1 MKDVKHNLVDETEPT
16 VRHGMTFIS
25 MWLIGLLGLLVYWA
39 FGYINVHGGDYQ
51 EQVYEPYHSTNQLA
65 SFLPKDP
72 TMILFKIGEQ
82 VYRDRCLNCHQANG
96 LGNPVQAPPLAGSE
110 WVLAPGGPNRLIRI
124 PIRGLTGPIRVKEV
138 DYNLGSMA
146 AIGADL
152 SDDQIAG
159 VLTYIRSSWGNKA
172 PMVTPEQVAKV
183 RQAIANHPDM
193 FTPEELLKLPEQ
205 IP

>member
-1 MKDVKHNLVDETEPT
+1 MKDVKPNLVDEAEPT
-16 VRHGMTFIS
+16 ARHGMTFIS
-25 MWLIGLLGLLVYWA
+25 MWLIGLLGMLVYWA

-51 EQVYEPYHSTNQLA
+51 EQVYEPYYSTNQLA
-65 SFLPKDP
+65 SFLPKDEFAQL
-72 TMILFKIGEQ
+72 MKIGASKYEL
-82 VYRDRCLNCHQANG
+82 CAGCHQASG

-110 WVLAPGGPNRLIRI
+110 WVVAPGPNRLIRI
-124 PIRGLTGPIRVKEV
+124 PLRGLTGVIRVKGV

-152 SDDQIAG
+152 SDEQVAG
-159 VLTYIRSSWGNKA
+159 VLTYIRNSWGNKA

-183 RQAIANHPDM
+183 RQAVANHPDM
-193 FTPEELLKLPEQ
+193 FTPEELLKLPEE